1 MTSAVGAGNNDDKK
15 ISSAKKQQWVLE
27 NGLEKEVDVSPAE
40 GQWGVRHFQAF
51 LFFLGMF
58 IAYGHRVC
66 FSIAILG
73 MEEDFGWLSRE
84 KSMMLSAFFWGY
96 VLTQVPAGQLAGRW
110 SARKILV
117 IGMLLCGVAT
127 AAIPWFVTADRP
139 WVVLLARFLMGFGQ
153 GAVLPGIHTLLA
165 KWVPKG
171 ERARLGS
178 FAYSGGQLGTVV
190 AMPISAQLSTT
201 PIGWAA
207 VFYFYGALCALW
219 ALLFQLC
226 GSDGPQVHPRIGDV
240 ERLYILNNTDG
251 ASNGSSNAEKPA
263 TPWGSIFSSV
273 PMWALIIVHC
283 GQNWGF
289 WFLMGY
295 LPTYMQNIGGFAMEK
310 TGFYAALPY
319 LAMWLLSFPCSYLAD
334 LALRRRVQ
342 VGTIRK
348 VSNSVAHWGPGLALI
363 GLCFVKDQAGMV
375 ALLTVAVGLNAG
387 SICGYQI
394 NHIDLSP
401 NFAGT
406 MMSITN
412 CLASVVAIVAPFVCA
427 LVITDEKNASQWHI
441 VFGITAFI
449 YFAGNLCFV
458 VFGSG
463 RVQSW
468 NEPPAKSE
476 KSQKDELS
484 TNL

>member
-251 ASNGSSNAEKPA
+251 ASNGSSNAE
-263 TPWGSIFSSV
+263 
-273 PMWALIIVHC
+273 
-283 GQNWGF
+283 
-289 WFLMGY
+289 
-295 LPTYMQNIGGFAMEK
+295 
-310 TGFYAALPY
+310 
-319 LAMWLLSFPCSYLAD
+319 
-334 LALRRRVQ
+334 
-342 VGTIRK
+342 
-348 VSNSVAHWGPGLALI
+348 VS
-363 GLCFVKDQAGMV
+363 
-375 ALLTVAVGLNAG
+375 
-387 SICGYQI
+387 
-394 NHIDLSP
+394 
-401 NFAGT
+401 
-406 MMSITN
+406 
-412 CLASVVAIVAPFVCA
+412 
-427 LVITDEKNASQWHI
+427 
-441 VFGITAFI
+441 
-449 YFAGNLCFV
+449 
-458 VFGSG
+458 
-463 RVQSW
+463 R
-468 NEPPAKSE
+468 
-476 KSQKDELS
+476 
-484 TNL
+484 